1 MQLSELKENSFI
13 YVGPS
18 WAATS
23 FGHEEPTNLLEQWEL
38 SAVNYSQ
45 RGKRNLDFIR
55 IPDYN
60 IDRPC
65 VWVFCE
71 PLVELFKG
79 VRNPQEGDRDYP
91 GIASYLD
98 AVDHRLHHSKLKRQ
112 QLEQMNNLGVPIGLI
127 GSHCDVYESDIQG
140 LENLSIIH
148 PSWQQWMKDQCQ
160 LTDFTLNFGCDIAN
174 NMIQEIGFNNV
185 PNKVLVDDIWNQYV
199 TWNEL
204 QVQGLFHKTHPN
216 RKSNI
221 EFAKETRDAVVD
233 FLKAVA

>member
-23 FGHEEPTNLLEQWEL
+23 FGHEEPTNLLEQWKL

-98 AVDHRLHHSKLKRQ
+98 SVDHRLHHSKLKRQ

-174 NMIQEIGFNNV
+174 N
-185 PNKVLVDDIWNQYV
+185 
-199 TWNEL
+199 
-204 QVQGLFHKTHPN
+204 
-216 RKSNI
+216 NI
-221 EFAKETRDAVVD
+221 EEGLSYVVSNRGKNNAIEQVTIAYRIQPETDTMVAYSDENLNSALNVD
-233 FLKAVA
+233 TTYEYTNTSFEE